1 MAVTSSLHVVSIGA
15 ATFTGAD
22 PEGDAVTAA
31 LAGAGVPVTVRM
43 FVDDDEPALDAAL
56 AGEGGVT
63 AIVAGAGGSAGDV
76 VRRVISRATG
86 ARLSLSDRMLGALEE
101 VHRRAD
107 RPLPRREERLAML
120 PAGASV
126 WAIAGAEPAWALDV
140 PRGVFVVLPRGA
152 GAEALDA
159 VVREHL
165 VPLVRARL
173 AGRPVTLVR
182 ILKTAG
188 VAIADVEE
196 RLGEWLG
203 RDGDVDV
210 VVVPADAGEV
220 WVRVRA
226 RGATTADAEDR
237 LGATETQLA
246 HALGVDCYGR
256 DADALETVVGALLTT
271 HGLTLAVA
279 ESCTGGLLGHRL
291 TSVSGSSAYFER
303 GVIVYSNEAKMEML
317 GVPETILRAHGA
329 VSAPTAQ
336 AMARGICATARTPCG
351 LSITGIAGPHGGT
364 PEKPVG
370 TVFIGVAVHD
380 RVEARRFRFGG
391 DRASVKWQS
400 SSMALDMLRRAL
412 GGFSP

>member
-1 MAVTSSLHVVSIGA
+1 VAIALSA
-15 ATFTGAD
+15 AGM
-22 PEGDAVTAA
+22 
-31 LAGAGVPVTVRM
+31 PVTVRM
-43 FVDDDEPALDAAL
+43 FVDEDESALDAAL
-56 AGEGGVT
+56 PGEGRVT
-63 AIVAGAGGSAGDV
+63 VVVAGAGGSAGDI

-86 ARLSLSDRMLGALEE
+86 ARLSLNDRMLSALEDL
-101 VHRRAD
+101 HHRAD
-107 RPLPRREERLAML
+107 RPLPRREERLALL

-126 WAIAGAEPAWALDV
+126 WSIEGAEPAWALDA
-140 PRGVFVVLPRGA
+140 PRGVFIVLPRGA
-152 GAEALDA
+152 GADALA
-159 VVREHL
+159 TVVREHL
-165 VPLVRARL
+165 VPLVRTRL
-173 AGRPVTLVR
+173 AGRPVMLVR

-188 VAIADVEE
+188 VTIADVEE
-196 RLGEWLG
+196 RLGDWLG
-203 RDGDVDV
+203 REGDVGV

-220 WVRVRA
+220 WVRIRA
-226 RGATTADAEDR
+226 RGATPAEADDR
-237 LGATETQLA
+237 LGAIETQLV
-246 HALGVDCYGR
+246 HALGTDCYGR
-256 DADALETVVGALLTT
+256 DADALETVVGALLKT

-303 GVIVYSNEAKMEML
+303 GVVVYSNEAKMEML
-317 GVPETILRAHGA
+317 GVPEPILRAHGA

-400 SSMALDMLRRAL
+400 SSMALDMLRRVL